1 MKKALSILC
10 AACIAAASTAQINVL
25 PRSTAAAQG
34 VEPAALARFVDSMM
48 AVPRTDIH
56 HLMVLRHGKVIAEV
70 HPAPYRADDPHTLF
84 SCSKT
89 FTALAV
95 GIAVDENR
103 LRVTDRVAAF
113 FPQKLPPI
121 VSPELARLTVHDLL
135 TMHTGITP
143 TDVVR
148 NGTDDWVASYLSQE
162 INPEAPYQYDS
173 MCTFVLSAIVQR
185 VTGMTVLDYL
195 KDRLFTPMG
204 ITHLDWEHSPDGITA
219 GGWGLRLQAESQAK
233 LALLINNKGNWE
245 GRQLVSEEWLNLMCA
260 KQIDPKPETTPPT
273 EGNQGYGYQIWMC
286 RMPGALRADGA
297 FAQYIVMVPH
307 LDLAVVINS
316 VSYRL
321 NGWIELGHIWDILV
335 PALHDTPVTASKAD
349 ERKLA
354 KSLERPISSEI
365 PPMRSTR
372 KSAEKWVKNS
382 QICTLTLEDN
392 DWGLKTLNFYMDGD
406 MLNMTVNDDSFAYGA
421 GNGKWVINESLGAR
435 NPLPPY
441 NVKAQARFDGL
452 ENDFRCAASY
462 GWTGPH
468 TLVIRQEWPTWFAG
482 RTMTIDFIAGTLTL
496 VHNWAQQSPIIIP
509 FTLDYRSRWSTML
522 LTWSKV
528 LPASGETTASI
539 VAALYAPNCVPSPTM
554 KYMPLGLK

>member
-1 MKKALSILC
+1 MKKTLTIFCMAFLATL
-10 AACIAAASTAQINVL
+10 ASAQINVL
-25 PRSTAAAQG
+25 PRSTAAAEG

-70 HPAPYRADDPHTLF
+70 HPSPYKADDPHTLF

-103 LRVTDRVAAF
+103 LRVTDRVASF
-113 FPQKLPPI
+113 FPNKLPAT

-143 TDVVR
+143 TDSVR
-148 NGTDDWVASYLSQE
+148 SKTDDWVRAYLSQP
-162 INPEAPYQYDS
+162 IDPEAAYQYDS
-173 MCTFVLSAIVQR
+173 MCTFLLSAIVQR
-185 VTGMTVLDYL
+185 VTGKTVLDYL
-195 KDRLFTPMG
+195 KEKLFTPMG
-204 ITHLDWEHSPDGITA
+204 ISRLDWEHSPDGITA

-233 LALLINNKGNWE
+233 LALLINNQGNWN
-245 GRQLVSEEWLNLMCA
+245 GQQLVSKEWINTMCT

-335 PALHDTPVTASKAD
+335 PALHDGAITASKAD

-354 KSLERPISSEI
+354 KSLERPIYAEI

-372 KSAEKWVKNS
+372 KSAEKWTKNRE
-382 QICTLTLEDN
+382 ICTLTLEDN
-392 DWGLKTLNFYMDGD
+392 DWGLKTINLHIIDDGMLD
-406 MLNMTVNDDSFAYGA
+406 MEVNDWDPVNGWESYGA
-421 GNGKWVINESLGAR
+421 SNGAWSITESVGYC

-441 NVKAQARFDGL
+441 NVKARARFDGL
-452 ENDFRCAASY
+452 KDDFRCAASY

-482 RTMTIDFIAGTLTL
+482 RTMTIDFTAGTLTL
-496 VHNWAQQSPIIIP
+496 VHNWAQQSPVIIP
-509 FTLDYRSRWSTML
+509 FTLD
-522 LTWSKV
+522 
-528 LPASGETTASI
+528 
-539 VAALYAPNCVPSPTM
+539 
-554 KYMPLGLK
+554 

>member
-195 KDRLFTPMG
+195 RDRLFTPMG
-204 ITHLDWEHSPDGITA
+204 ITRLDWEHSPDGITA

-335 PALHDTPVTASKAD
+335 PALHDTPVKATKSD
-349 ERKLA
+349 ERRLA
-354 KSLERPISSEI
+354 QSLERPKRAEMPPVKSSCK
-365 PPMRSTR
+365 T
-372 KSAEKWVKNS
+372 AERWAKTG
-382 QICTLTLEDN
+382 QARTLTLEENPLGLETLHLWFDN
-392 DWGLKTLNFYMDGD
+392 GKLN
-406 MLNMTVNDDSFAYGA
+406 VEVDSDHFTYGA
-421 GNGKWVINESLGAR
+421 GDGHWVESESMGGA
-435 NPLPPY
+435 NPMPPY
-441 NVKAQARFDGL
+441 NVKAKARFEGL
-452 ENDFRCAASY
+452 VNDFRCAASC
-462 GWTGPH
+462 GWTAPH
-468 TLVIRQEWPTWFAG
+468 TLVVRQEWPTWFAG
-482 RTMTIDFIAGTLTL
+482 RTMTIDFAAGTLTV
-496 VHNWAQQSPIIIP
+496 VHNWARQSPVTIA
-509 FTLDYRSRWSTML
+509 FTTGD
-522 LTWSKV
+522 
-528 LPASGETTASI
+528 
-539 VAALYAPNCVPSPTM
+539 AAR
-554 KYMPLGLK
+554 